1 MGRAVNTCAN
11 KATSGGG
18 RCQEDEDRVLEQG
31 SAEQRSAEEGTSSA
45 KKDAGSMG
53 LASGQGPAWRAPGQ
67 WRENEVADSGRG
79 QMMEGPAR
87 GLGFAL

>member
-11 KATSGGG
+11 RATSGDG
-18 RCQEDEDRVLEQG
+18 RCQEDEERDLELG
-31 SAEQRSAEEGTSSA
+31 SAEQRSAEEGMFSA
-45 KKDAGSMG
+45 KKDVGSMG

-67 WRENEVADSGRG
+67 WRENEVADTGRG
-79 QMMEGPAR
+79 QMVEGPAR